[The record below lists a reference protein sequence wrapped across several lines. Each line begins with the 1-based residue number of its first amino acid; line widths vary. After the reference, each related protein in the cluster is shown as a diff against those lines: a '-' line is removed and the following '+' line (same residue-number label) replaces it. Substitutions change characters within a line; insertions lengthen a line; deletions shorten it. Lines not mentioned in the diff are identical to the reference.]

1 MNNEYM
7 LTDKEVEGI
16 YKSRY
21 EAAQEDTKETN
32 EDFLRYFDKRAKE
45 DLGWR
50 YYDYKDFIIAQEL
63 KSIIGDLEN
72 PDWDEFE
79 TPDNKAADLASMY
92 RVLKYYLVC
101 SDYKKFVKE
110 RRDGCH

>member
-7 LTDKEVEGI
+7 YKELL
-16 YKSRY
+16 
-21 EAAQEDTKETN
+21 EASQEALKETN
-32 EDFLRYFDKRAKE
+32 EAFLRYFDKRAKE

-63 KSIIGDLEN
+63 KSIISDLEN

-79 TPDNKAADLASMY
+79 TPDNKATDLASMY
-92 RVLKYYLVC
+92 RVLRYFLVHG
-101 SDYKKFVKE
+101 DYQKFVKE
-110 RRDGCH
+110 RRDAKTEECD

>member
-7 LTDKEVEGI
+7 YKELF
-16 YKSRY
+16 
-21 EAAQEDTKETN
+21 EAAREDTKETN

-72 PDWDEFE
+72 DNWDRFE
-79 TPDNKAADLASMY
+79 TPDNKANDLASMY
-92 RVLKYYLVC
+92 RVLKYFLVH
-101 SDYKKFVKE
+101 SDYQKFVKE
-110 RRDGCH
+110 CQDAKTKECD